1 MESFEESG
9 CEFILKE
16 NSRFIKL
23 DDTEEYSRISQFLS
37 CVEGILLKDNRVYFI
52 EVKRYDYFAKKEEL
66 DEKLNKIIKKFVD
79 SYFFLIFVKS
89 DNCLL
94 NEINNNLRGQNNLIF
109 LIYICPLYNRN
120 LGKDRKIIAT
130 ETIKRKLLRKL
141 STFRNIKLLIDT
153 QDNKVNLF
161 QEIRGL
167 NE

>member
-9 CEFILKE
+9 CKFILRQ

-23 DDTEEYSRISQFLS
+23 DDTEEYSKVSQFLS
-37 CVEGILLKDNRVYFI
+37 CVEGVLLKDNKVYFI
-52 EVKRYDYFAKKEEL
+52 EAKRYDYFYKKEEL

-79 SYFFLIFVKS
+79 SYFFLIFVES
-89 DNCLL
+89 DNIIL
-94 NEINNNLRGQNNLIF
+94 NEINKNLRGQNKLIF

-120 LGKDRKIIAT
+120 LEKDRKIIAT

-141 STFRNIKLLIDT
+141 STFRNVELLIDT
-153 QDNKVNLF
+153 QDNKINLF